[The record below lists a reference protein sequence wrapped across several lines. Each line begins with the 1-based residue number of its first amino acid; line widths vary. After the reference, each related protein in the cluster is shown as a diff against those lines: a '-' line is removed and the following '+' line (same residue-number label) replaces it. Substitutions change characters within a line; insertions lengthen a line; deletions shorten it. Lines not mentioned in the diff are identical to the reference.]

1 MEPTVTALH
10 AGLECG
16 IFKEKLSS
24 DIEIISFGP
33 NIFNVHTINEHMD
46 IESVERMYIFLIELL
61 KNIF

>member
-46 IESVERMYIFLIELL
+46 IE
-61 KNIF
+61 